1 MVAPVKIAHIV
12 FRTRRFEEMIAW
24 YETVFDAKIQHQDP
38 VIAFLTFDEEH
49 HRIAF
54 INLSV
59 VEPGTNEP
67 DVRHAS
73 GVDHVA
79 FTYADLPALM
89 HTYHRLKEAGTTPYW
104 PIHHGLTIS
113 FYYKDPD
120 GNRIEFQAECFKT
133 MAEGTAF
140 MKSGAFE
147 NNSIGVNFD
156 ANEFAE
162 RYEAGTPIHELLHMP
177 DGPPATLPPEHGIGT
192 S

>member
-12 FRTRRFEEMIAW
+12 LRTRRFEEMIAW
-24 YETVFDAKIQHQDP
+24 YENVFEAKIQHQDP

-49 HRIAF
+49 HRVAF

-59 VEPGTNEP
+59 VEPGINEP
-67 DVRHAS
+67 EVTHAS
-73 GVDHVA
+73 GIDHVA

-89 HTYHRLKEAGTTPYW
+89 HTYKRLKAVGITPYW
-104 PIHHGLTIS
+104 PIHHGITVS

-120 GNRIEFQAECFKT
+120 GNRIEFQAECFET
-133 MAEGTAF
+133 MEQGAAY
-140 MKSGAFE
+140 MRSKAFE

-162 RYEAGTPIHELLHMP
+162 RYETGVPIQDLLLMP
-177 DGPPATLPPEHGIGT
+177 EGPPATLPPEHGIGGV
-192 S
+192 